1 MWTSTTAA
9 SGSRWWS
16 KPRVEKAGAVNDL
29 TFRIVDKF
37 PEPAYS
43 TLVREAFADYETSEL
58 LTEISN
64 EEAAVR
70 SATLVAALSPAL
82 GAVDDGVLR
91 IGAFR
96 GDALVGWTF
105 ARAEGASHFHM
116 VNSGVA
122 PLERRHGVYSKLAQL
137 VIESARS
144 RGCAAILSRHAANN
158 NAVII
163 AKLKLGFFV
172 SGFEYSE
179 VYGPLVRL
187 TYLLG
192 ERRRT
197 LHRSRS
203 APIRRLDPTGA

>member
-1 MWTSTTAA
+1 M
-9 SGSRWWS
+9 
-16 KPRVEKAGAVNDL
+16 NDL
-29 TFRIVDKF
+29 SYRVVAKF
-37 PEPAYS
+37 PEPAYT
-43 TLVREAFADYETSEL
+43 TLVREAFADYEPSKL
-58 LTEISN
+58 LTEVSV
-64 EEAAVR
+64 EEAALR
-70 SATLVAALSPAL
+70 SATPSAAE
-82 GAVDDGVLR
+82 DGMLR

-105 ARAEGASHFHM
+105 AHTEGASHFHM

-122 PLERRHGVYSKLAQL
+122 PAERRHGVYSTLARM
-137 VIESARS
+137 VIENARL
-144 RGCAAILSRHAANN
+144 RGCVAILSRHAANN

-187 TYLLG
+187 TFLLG

-197 LHRSRS
+197 LHRIRSSPIRS
-203 APIRRLDPTGA
+203 ADPTGA

>member
-1 MWTSTTAA
+1 M
-9 SGSRWWS
+9 
-16 KPRVEKAGAVNDL
+16 NDL
-29 TFRIVDKF
+29 TFRVVDKF

-43 TLVREAFADYETSEL
+43 MLVREAFADYEPSQL

-70 SATLVAALSPAL
+70 STTLGTAL
-82 GAVDDGVLR
+82 GTPDDGTLR

-105 ARAEGASHFHM
+105 AHAQGASHFHM

-122 PLERRHGVYSKLAQL
+122 PAERRHGVYSKLAQL

-144 RGCAAILSRHAANN
+144 RGCVAILSRHAANN
-158 NAVII
+158 NAVLI

-197 LHRSRS
+197 LHRTRS
-203 APIRRLDPTGA
+203 SPIRRADPTGA

>member
-1 MWTSTTAA
+1 M
-9 SGSRWWS
+9 
-16 KPRVEKAGAVNDL
+16 NDL
-29 TFRIVDKF
+29 TFRVVDKF

-43 TLVREAFADYETSEL
+43 MLVREAFADYEPSQL

-64 EEAAVR
+64 EEAAER
-70 SATLVAALSPAL
+70 SATLSTAL
-82 GAVDDGVLR
+82 GTAVSGELR

-96 GDALVGWTF
+96 GDSLVGWTF
-105 ARAEGASHFHM
+105 AHAQGATHFHM

-122 PLERRHGVYSKLAQL
+122 PAQRRHGVYSKLTQL

-144 RGCAAILSRHAANN
+144 RGCVAILSRHAANN

-197 LHRSRS
+197 LHRTRS
-203 APIRRLDPTGA
+203 SPIRRADPTGA

>member
-1 MWTSTTAA
+1 MN
-9 SGSRWWS
+9 
-16 KPRVEKAGAVNDL
+16 EL
-29 TFRIVDKF
+29 TFRVVDKF

-197 LHRSRS
+197 LHRTRS
-203 APIRRLDPTGA
+203 SPIRRADPNGA